1 MSTLPTTQDVRHVR
15 EQAEAGVF
23 ATFDTVKNPLFAA
36 LGAVDAATR
45 TVTDV
50 IAKARTGAAERAEE
64 AQGRVQKALHEL
76 QSRVSELPNEVSE
89 LRHRLE
95 PAEMRKMAEQYREAA
110 QKAYA
115 SLIERGE
122 EVFGDIRNR
131 PAVRQALDSV
141 GSGVNTAQERLEI
154 AVRELNATVDDLR
167 SRFARGSRSIGEKTA
182 WQAQKVAETVGEQ
195 VKGTAQ
201 RVADA
206 ATEAGEQVA
215 DTVHD
220 TGEKVS
226 KATGEA
232 GDDAAST
239 ARSTGR
245 KVAERAAP
253 PPQRKPVGRRPGD
266 NSARKN

>member
-15 EQAEAGVF
+15 EQAEAGVS
-23 ATFDTVKNPLFAA
+23 ATFDAVKSPLFAA

-64 AQGRVQKALHEL
+64 AQDRVQKALNGL
-76 QSRVSELPNEVSE
+76 QSRVSDLPKDVSE

-110 QKAYA
+110 QKVYA

-122 EVFGDIRNR
+122 EVFVDIRNR
-131 PAVRQALDSV
+131 PAVRQAFDSV
-141 GSGVNTAQERLEI
+141 ESGVDTAQERLET
-154 AVRELNATVDDLR
+154 AVRELNATVDELR
-167 SRFARGSRSIGEKTA
+167 SRFARGSRSISERAA
-182 WQAQKVAETVGEQ
+182 WQAQRAATTAGEQ
-195 VKGTAQ
+195 VRDTAQ

-206 ATEAGEQVA
+206 ATEAGEQVR
-215 DTVHD
+215 D

-226 KATGEA
+226 KATTEA

-239 ARSTGR
+239 ARSAGR

-266 NSARKN
+266 NSTRKH